1 MKDKGK
7 YYTRK
12 DMPDTKGQILYDST
26 PISAQNKCIL
36 ETEYGWQSPGPGA
49 GMYQMLRGLSINDEI
64 NLDTEYTY
72 PLPLNYMLSIVL
84 N

>member
-1 MKDKGK
+1 M
-7 YYTRK
+7 
-12 DMPDTKGQILYDST
+12 
-26 PISAQNKCIL
+26 
-36 ETEYGWQSPGPGA
+36 EWQSPGPGA

-84 N
+84 NGFTVMVWENCFDCWGDFVYGGFFETFHCIAQTSLEL